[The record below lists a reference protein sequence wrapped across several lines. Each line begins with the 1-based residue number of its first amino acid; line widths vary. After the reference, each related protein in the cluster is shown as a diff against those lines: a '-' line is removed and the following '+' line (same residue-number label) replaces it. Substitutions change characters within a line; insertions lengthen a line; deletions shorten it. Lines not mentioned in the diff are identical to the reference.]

1 MMLGGSPHIVAE
13 PPRFAQNISDKII
26 GTGLNLSSLASSTV
40 TAARNKITVILSMNI
55 ARNDD
60 IIINEINKGM
70 VLYFT
75 SLASLRHS
83 HLKKPAFAIPSTI
96 IIIPAIKIIVDQLI
110 PDDSSSFV
118 EYQKLDVNM
127 LLTLSVFTMALPLC
141 IISPNTTPN
150 VNMPHASVT

>member
-1 MMLGGSPHIVAE
+1 
-13 PPRFAQNISDKII
+13 
-26 GTGLNLSSLASSTV
+26 
-40 TAARNKITVILSMNI
+40 
-55 ARNDD
+55 
-60 IIINEINKGM
+60 M